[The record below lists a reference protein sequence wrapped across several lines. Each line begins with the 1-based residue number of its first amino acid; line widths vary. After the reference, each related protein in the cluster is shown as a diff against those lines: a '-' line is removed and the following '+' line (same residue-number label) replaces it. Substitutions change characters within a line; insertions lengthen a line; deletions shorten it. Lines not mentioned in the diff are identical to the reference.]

1 MMVVVYEAVEVKVA
15 SIKSVGFLFLSIWYM
30 PCNVVGLVWDFEA
43 SWEVGFSHSSFY
55 GDMFVL
61 GVLLLKGMVF

>member
-1 MMVVVYEAVEVKVA
+1 MGVVYDDVVVKVA

-43 SWEVGFSHSSFY
+43 SWEVWFFHCSFY
-55 GDMFVL
+55 SDMLVL
-61 GVLLLKGMVF
+61 GVLLLKGMMV